1 MPGYKQSEL
10 FAPQPTEAT
19 PDMKRRFVVPRFTMI
34 QWIIMALVA
43 YVGFQYKN
51 LNKPVTTTIMF
62 AIALLHMYDHL
73 FLVQR
78 GDERLFFLPGEK
90 KEGYCAA
97 CQK

>member
-1 MPGYKQSEL
+1 MPGYKQSEM
-10 FAPQPTEAT
+10 FAPQPTEDT
-19 PDMKRRFVVPRFTMI
+19 PDMKRRFAMPRFTMI
-34 QWIIMALVA
+34 QWTIIALVG
-43 YVGFQYKN
+43 YVAFQYKK
-51 LNKPVTTTIMF
+51 LDKPITTSIMF

-78 GDERLFFLPGEK
+78 GSERLFLLPGEK